1 MRAAGASLGMILLST
16 VVLDGRAIAQT
27 AADEITMYAGPG
39 NRFPVV
45 ATVARDSTLD
55 VRGCV
60 EGYRWCD
67 VAWQNNRGWVMAERV
82 TYPFQDREASIRDLG
97 DRLDIPVVG
106 FSFGTYWD
114 DFYSG
119 RPWYGERERWQSMWR
134 DQPEYLQFGKSAR
147 VNQTAGREFDNAI
160 RQRELDLGPGQD
172 NRDGVADRLGDRP
185 GATDAGPGG
194 QQGNGIAS
202 EADRTGPAGTVGT
215 SGIQP
220 GSPDATG
227 SLGQAP
233 TGGQS
238 GVRSGGAGTGA
249 GSSNSSGSGSSSN
262 GSASSGSSSGGS
274 SSGGGGSGGGGGG
287 GGGG

>member
-1 MRAAGASLGMILLST
+1 MRAASAGFGVIVLST
-16 VVLDGRAIAQT
+16 VLLGGDASAQT
-27 AADEITMYAGPG
+27 ASDEITMYAGPG
-39 NRFPVV
+39 DRFPVV

-97 DRLDIPVVG
+97 DRLGIPVVG

-119 RPWYGERERWQSMWR
+119 QPWYGERERWQSMWR
-134 DQPEYLQFGKSAR
+134 DQPDYLQFGRSAR
-147 VNQTAGREFDNAI
+147 VNQTAGREFDS
-160 RQRELDLGPGQD
+160 QRELNLTPGQD
-172 NRDGVADRLGDRP
+172 NRNGIADRLDDRP
-185 GATDAGPGG
+185 GATDSGPGG
-194 QQGNGIAS
+194 QQGSGMAS
-202 EADRTGPAGTVGT
+202 EADRSGPDGTAGT

-227 SLGQAP
+227 SLGQGR

-238 GVRSGGAGTGA
+238 GVSGGTGRGA
-249 GSSNSSGSGSSSN
+249 GSSSTSGSGSSSS
-262 GSASSGSSSGGS
+262 GSASTGSSSGGG